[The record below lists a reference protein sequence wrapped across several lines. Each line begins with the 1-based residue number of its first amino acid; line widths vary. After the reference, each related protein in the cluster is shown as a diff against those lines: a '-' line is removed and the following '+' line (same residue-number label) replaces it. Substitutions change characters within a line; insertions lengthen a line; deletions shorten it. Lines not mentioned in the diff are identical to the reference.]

1 MKRKMSRWGIGPI
14 FGILSIMYLITML
27 VVSYFYKPLFEIEF
41 LPRIFVFTLGI
52 VFLVIGVPFYVASVN
67 GVTKAYNSNKLVT
80 SGVFRYCRHPLYSSW
95 IVFIVPAIVLLSNS
109 LIGLTTPIF
118 MYLILLKLIKKE
130 EAYLESIF
138 DSDYLEYKKNVPCIL
153 PYGFMNKM

>member
-67 GVTKAYNSNKLVT
+67 AVTKAYNSNKLVT